1 MIKERVRVS
10 SRVRITG
17 VGAASGGPQAL
28 APTNETMSSR
38 PGADT
43 VDVLTGYAYTGGA
56 LSATRCANGAVAVH
70 LRTMSAPPLVRCSAP
85 LKSGVVAIGLLL
97 TACRPAARVPDPAA
111 ALAEYTRAM
120 ESGDAVALRDMMTE
134 ESRRFLS
141 NQDVKRLLNEQK
153 QELTAHAKGLAEQG
167 QVVSSTAR
175 LRYADGEVATLDEK
189 DGRYYVTAASGLP
202 AAARTPNEALKQL
215 RIVLARRSYS
225 GLLRVLTSDART
237 AMDEDVQSLVEGLR
251 QPEALDVE
259 VKGDRARVTV
269 PGGHRVLLRR
279 RDGVWRIE
287 DLD

>member
-1 MIKERVRVS
+1 
-10 SRVRITG
+10 
-17 VGAASGGPQAL
+17 
-28 APTNETMSSR
+28 
-38 PGADT
+38 
-43 VDVLTGYAYTGGA
+43 
-56 LSATRCANGAVAVH
+56 
-70 LRTMSAPPLVRCSAP
+70 MSAPPLVRCSDA
-85 LKSGVVAIGLLL
+85 LKSGVVVIGLLL
-97 TACRPAARVPDPAA
+97 TACGHGASVPDPAA
-111 ALAEYTRAM
+111 ALTEYTRAM
-120 ESGDAVALRDMMTE
+120 EAGDAVALLGMMTE
-134 ESRRFLS
+134 ESRRSLS
-141 NQDVKRLLNEQK
+141 TQDVQRLLHEQK
-153 QELTAHAKGLAEQG
+153 QELTAHAKGLAEHG

-175 LRYADGEVATLDEK
+175 LRYADGEVATLDER

-202 AAARTPNEALKQL
+202 AAARTPVEALEQL

-251 QPEALDVE
+251 QPEALHVE